1 QNDPPKQADLWDLR
15 YYYDWGK
22 ILHAFSANAAGYAK
36 IQSNGIGYDTKKGA
50 VCPDAAD
57 RLHIKKMYFWKN
69 GQAYQHIFDGSKPK
83 EVYVGYVSTKAGACG
98 SKWPVKRWSC
108 LVSADM
114 MYAGNLNSNAW
125 YKGREQNG
133 GIVHFWL
140 WEMDEAKREAQK
152 K

>member
-1 QNDPPKQADLWDLR
+1 MW
-15 YYYDWGK
+15 
-22 ILHAFSANAAGYAK
+22 FS
-36 IQSNGIGYDTKKGA
+36 KKG
-50 VCPDAAD
+50 
-57 RLHIKKMYFWKN
+57 R
-69 GQAYQHIFDGSKPK
+69 AYQHIFDGSTLPK

-140 WEMDEAKREAQK
+140 W
-152 K
+152 